1 MTSLAR
7 DLARWARSRFDEPLP
22 GGIARKVQLHI
33 LDSTS
38 IAMAARVEEV
48 GEQILRAAAISG
60 GEGPARVL
68 GGIGGKPTSGLS
80 PTAAAFANAGLI
92 HALDFDDV
100 HDGAH
105 LHPTTVVLPA
115 VLAVADLIG
124 SDDSERLSRAVAVGN
139 EIMCRLGEITDPA
152 GSGPGAEW
160 FLTQLYGYVGAS
172 VAAGLMLFLNE
183 DELVSAI
190 GLASM
195 QAAGAKQAAYSTGST
210 SRSIYPA
217 FAAEGG
223 VRAALL
229 AREGVVGPEEGLDG
243 EAGLFALYLGHQ
255 ISADQARRLVDDS
268 SAWSFLSTD
277 TKRWPCCRMSHTY
290 VAAALDIR
298 GQLSGAKPE
307 KITVDVN
314 RSASHLCQPAS
325 QRRRP
330 STLVDAKYS
339 IPFMVA
345 FTLERGAPS
354 LDSFTSDV
362 LRNLD
367 ILATAD
373 RVEVRETGEDNAG
386 HSEAVITVESEGR
399 TLSAKVAT
407 LAPMSESAIRDKIAL
422 CVARALE
429 NTRDLI
435 ENGPV
440 PLT

>member
-7 DLARWARSRFDEPLP
+7 ELARWARARFDEPLP

-33 LDSTS
+33 LDATS
-38 IAMAARVEEV
+38 IAMAARVEEI
-48 GEQILRAAAISG
+48 GEQILRAATISG

-68 GGIGGKPTSGLS
+68 GGIGGKPTSGLA

-92 HALDFDDV
+92 HALDFDDI
-100 HDGAH
+100 HDGAR

-124 SDDSERLSRAVAVGN
+124 SDDSERLSRAVAVGS
-139 EIMCRLGEITDPA
+139 EVMCRMGELTEPAGTGA
-152 GSGPGAEW
+152 GSGW

-172 VAAGLMLFLNE
+172 IAAGLMLFLNE

-190 GLASM
+190 GVATM
-195 QAAGAKQAAYSTGST
+195 QAAGARQAAYGAGST
-210 SRSIYPA
+210 ARSVYPA

-229 AREGVVGPEEGLDG
+229 AREGFVGPEEGLEG
-243 EAGLFALYLGHQ
+243 EAGLFPLYLGHQ
-255 ISADQARRLVDDS
+255 LDADQTRRLVDDS
-268 SAWSFLSTD
+268 SAWSFLATD
-277 TKRWPCCRMSHTY
+277 VKRWPCCRLSHTY
-290 VAAALDIR
+290 VAAAIDLR
-298 GQLSGAKPE
+298 AQLGDSRPE
-307 KITVDVN
+307 RIIIDVD
-314 RSASHLCQPAS
+314 RSANRLCQPAGA
-325 QRRRP
+325 RRRP

-345 FTLERGAPS
+345 FALERGAPT
-354 LDSFTSDV
+354 LDSLTVDV
-362 LRNLD
+362 LKNLE

-373 RVEVRETGEDNAG
+373 RIEVRETGSDNAG
-386 HSEAVITVESEGR
+386 HPEAVVTVESEGR
-399 TLSAKVAT
+399 TLTSSIDT
-407 LAPMSESAIRDKIAL
+407 LVPMSESAIRDKIAL